1 MSIIDIECIILPFL
15 SPPGRQRVSAANVW
29 NTSERIQNSS
39 PILKLYQ
46 LRQKVWTLFTRLGNM
61 VIEVG
66 TIILAIAMLKGPS
79 LLDLSVEKLAGTPI
93 AEAADVLTK
102 VMSFVPGM
110 VLVIVIVIASIEV
123 AQTFYRLLKS
133 RPSLPYPVA
142 K

>member
-1 MSIIDIECIILPFL
+1 
-15 SPPGRQRVSAANVW
+15 
-29 NTSERIQNSS
+29 
-39 PILKLYQ
+39 
-46 LRQKVWTLFTRLGNM
+46 M

-66 TIILAIAMLKGPS
+66 TIVLAIAMLSGPS
-79 LLDLSVEKLAGTPI
+79 LLDLSAEKLAGTPI
-93 AEAADVLTK
+93 AEAAEVLTK

-133 RPSLPYPVA
+133 NPSMPYPVA